1 MNADEG
7 NCVDVQGDVLFV
19 CKRECVCIILRVF
32 IGVCSAHSILVL
44 LNSKC

>member
-1 MNADEG
+1 MHADEG

-19 CKRECVCIILRVF
+19 CTRECVF
-32 IGVCSAHSILVL
+32 VCLCVLCTFYACVL